1 MKFDLNELLNE
12 NIPLYQRAM
21 ISDFSSNEYIFG
33 KLIGK
38 LKENFKDYQQSEIIY
53 ITYRKEMFNY
63 LVTIFYFDDVKI
75 TLTPIEIKVFKI
87 WDEMKDY
94 VRSIQVHI
102 DDNSYQ
108 IEIKHAGVS
117 DAFDYLAFDSYK

>member
-1 MKFDLNELLNE
+1 MNFDLNDLLNE
-12 NIPLYQRAM
+12 NIPLYHRAM
-21 ISDFSSNEYIFG
+21 ISDCSSNKYIFG

-63 LVTIFYFDDVKI
+63 LVTIFHFDDVKI
-75 TLTPIEIKVFKI
+75 TLTPIEIKVFKA
-87 WDEMKDY
+87 WDQMKDY

-108 IEIKHAGVS
+108 IERKLAGVS
-117 DAFDYLAFDSYK
+117 EAFDYHAFDSNK